1 MYFESRKFAG
11 EKLAAVLTEKYRY
24 EDCAVVALTDG
35 AVLVGEPIAAELHSV
50 LTMVISDDIEIPGEN
65 LMIGGVS
72 QNGNFVRNSFMTQG
86 QFDGYQSEFFGY
98 FEQRKRESFQ
108 KINRLLGDG
117 GTIDLDLLRDRVI
130 ILVSDGF
137 SDQSSIDVA
146 LDFLKP
152 VRYKKLVVASPVASV
167 AAVNRLHIA
176 ADELQIL
183 DVKAN
188 YLDTNHYYEDNSL
201 PSHEE
206 TIDKINNIILNWR

>member
-86 QFDGYQSEFFGY
+86 EFDGYQSEFFGY

-146 LDFLKP
+146 VDFLKP
-152 VRYKKLVVASPVASV
+152 VRYKKLVVAAPVASV
-167 AAVNRLHIA
+167 AAVNRLHIT

-188 YLDTNHYYEDNSL
+188 YLDTNHYYEDNYL

>member
-152 VRYKKLVVASPVASV
+152 VRYKKLVVAAPVASV